1 MSTYFRDMSLA
12 VFADWLIENVYFV
25 EVTASADT
33 DAYAIFETM
42 NDRGLSL
49 TPVDMLKSYLLS
61 QIDDRRV
68 RGAVNETWKYA
79 GLRLPGRGEKIHEM
93 VCRCGGRVPIREVWR
108 ARRTTATIRRDLGV
122 SGTLGT
128 CASNAS
134 NETRRS

>member
-79 GLRLPGRGEKIHEM
+79 GLRLPGRGEKILRNG
-93 VCRCGGRVPIREVWR
+93 VQVRR
-108 ARRTTATIRRDLGV
+108 A
-122 SGTLGT
+122 
-128 CASNAS
+128 CAD
-134 NETRRS
+134 T

>member
-61 QIDDRRV
+61 QMGAAPFRRLLSRSFIRVYV
-68 RGAVNETWKYA
+68 RGHSIFSAF
-79 GLRLPGRGEKIHEM
+79 
-93 VCRCGGRVPIREVWR
+93 
-108 ARRTTATIRRDLGV
+108 
-122 SGTLGT
+122 
-128 CASNAS
+128 
-134 NETRRS
+134 